1 MTVQSMWGLE
11 PAVYLFLGGLAGGT
25 FFVSAIVRLI
35 TKDRFP
41 CLALISPWVSVIAL
55 SVGLLCLVVEVE
67 KPLQA
72 LMMWKSFVNFG
83 SWMTI
88 GAWLLFAAIAVFG
101 VCAIFSTPRLAT
113 AVESLIK
120 PLKSARKGIVR
131 VTLILGAVLGLL
143 VAAYTGVLLMAAGAI
158 PLWNTLLIPTLF
170 TVSAL
175 DAGASVT
182 IVCLLLE
189 KDGQTARSKKV
200 LTGSVLGLVAAEAV
214 VLSVLLMTLSGGS
227 PSQSVSAL
235 TLTEGSLSL
244 PFWGLVVGIGLVV
257 PFVLGVAE
265 LAGFA
270 KNKELARTL
279 HFIAVACALIGG
291 FALRYV
297 ILAGGIHGVMVSP
310 DTQQAIMGVYN
321 LIL

>member
-1 MTVQSMWGLE
+1 MTIQSMWGLE
-11 PAVYLFLGGLAGGT
+11 PAIYLFLGGLAGGT
-25 FFVSAIVRLI
+25 FFVSAIVRLV

-41 CLALISPWVSVIAL
+41 CLALISPWVSTIAL
-55 SVGLLCLVVEVE
+55 AVGLLCLVVEVE

-113 AVESLIK
+113 AIESLFK

-158 PLWNTLLIPTLF
+158 PLWNTPLIPTLF

-175 DAGASVT
+175 DAGTSVT
-182 IVCLLLE
+182 IVCLLIE
-189 KDGQTARSKKV
+189 KGGQTARSKKV
-200 LTGSVLGLVAAEAV
+200 LTDAVLILVAAEAV
-214 VLSVLLMTLSGGS
+214 VLLVLLMTLSGGS

-244 PFWGLVVGIGLVV
+244 PFWGLVVGIGLAV
-257 PFVLGVAE
+257 PFVLGAVE
-265 LAGFA
+265 LTNLL
-270 KNKELARTL
+270 KNKELARIL

-297 ILAGGIHGVMVSP
+297 ILAGGIHGAMVSP

>member
-55 SVGLLCLVVEVE
+55 AVGLLCLVVEVE

-101 VCAIFSTPRLAT
+101 VCALFSTPRLAM
-113 AVESLIK
+113 AIESLIK
-120 PLKSARKGIVR
+120 PLKSARKGIVQ
-131 VTLILGAVLGLL
+131 VTLILGAVLGVL

-158 PLWNTLLIPTLF
+158 PLWNTPLIPTLF

-189 KDGQTARSKKV
+189 KGGQTARLKKV
-200 LTGSVLGLVAAEAV
+200 LTGSVVGLVVAEAL
-214 VLSVLLMTLSGGS
+214 VLLVLLMTLSGGNQ
-227 PSQSVSAL
+227 SQSVSAL

-244 PFWGLVVGIGLVV
+244 LFWGLVVGVGLAV
-257 PFVLGVAE
+257 PFVLGVVE
-265 LAGFA
+265 MVGLV
-270 KNKELARTL
+270 KNKEPARIL
-279 HFIAVACALIGG
+279 HFIAVVCALVGG

-297 ILAGGIHGVMVSP
+297 ILAGGVHGVMVSP